1 MTGGGNVASRS
12 ALATIVAP
20 PNIGSSDPLAALIV
34 ALCPPFQTTVVTSKK
49 KGESSLF
56 SATIGPDVLTQ
67 RNSVLRSL
75 CGSGL
80 HHALDQTPL
89 LLLGGHSARSGG
101 GASPASSLA
110 VAGISSWMSVASTVR
125 GGKSDDDVPTL
136 LGQLDGYLASR
147 SFVVPGPK
155 PTLADLD
162 LYLALLSRASPSD
175 GDDEGGGGGG
185 GLGNI
190 VAGGRMVN
198 ARRWLEQ
205 CGATLEDL
213 VAIASANAEHSGAPL
228 PVIPAGGLAPAP
240 RPSPV
245 FHYGDEDEDD
255 FLDGGGGPVGEA
267 GAATSG
273 GGGPPAA
280 ATGGG
285 GGGGGGGAPPPATG
299 GLTDDQKK
307 ASAEKRA
314 KKSEDKQANK
324 AKDPQST
331 KPKKDKGGGGGGG
344 GGATESS
351 EPTVSALDIR
361 VGRIVRAWDHESSE
375 KLYCEEVDV
384 GEAEP
389 RKIASGLRSFYK
401 LEEMQNRTVLVLCNL
416 KARNLGGFPSHGMVL
431 CASDADHASVE
442 FAVPPEGAVV
452 GERVLFDGHDGAPE
466 AENKVAKKKMF
477 EAIAPDLRTD
487 WTGEVVWRGAKG
499 RTSAGV
505 CRAVNGMANAQVS

>member
-1 MTGGGNVASRS
+1 MSRS
-12 ALATIVAP
+12 ALATISAP
-20 PNIGSSDPLAALIV
+20 PNIGSSDPLAALII
-34 ALCPPFQTTVVTSKK
+34 ALCPPFQTKVVVSKK
-49 KGESSLF
+49 KGESLF

-80 HHALDQTPL
+80 HDALDAPPL
-89 LLLGGHSARSGG
+89 LLLGGNSARSRGG
-101 GASPASSLA
+101 GSPASSLA
-110 VAGISSWMSVASTVR
+110 VAGISSWMSVASAIR
-125 GGKSDDDVPTL
+125 EGRSDDDASTL

-147 SFVVPGPK
+147 SFVVPGPS

-162 LYLALLSRASPSD
+162 LYLALLSRVSLS
-175 GDDEGGGGGG
+175 GGG
-185 GLGNI
+185 GLEDA
-190 VAGGRMVN
+190 VAGGRMVH

-228 PVIPAGGLAPAP
+228 PVIPAPAGGLRPAP
-240 RPSPV
+240 RPLPV
-245 FHYGDEDEDD
+245 FYYGDEDD
-255 FLDGGGGPVGEA
+255 FDGGVPVAEA
-267 GAATSG
+267 GVAIAG

-280 ATGGG
+280 AAAQLVKIVG

-324 AKDPQST
+324 VKDPQA
-331 KPKKDKGGGGGGG
+331 KPKNDKGG

-351 EPTVSALDIR
+351 ELTVSVLDIR
-361 VGRIVRAWDHESSE
+361 VGRIVRAWEHESSE

-384 GEAEP
+384 GEPEP

-401 LEEMQNRTVLVLCNL
+401 LEEMQGRTVLVLCNL

-452 GERVLFDGHDGAPE
+452 GERVVFDGHDGAPE

-477 EAIAPDLRTD
+477 EAIAPNLRTD
-487 WTGEVVWRGAKG
+487 GTGEIVWRGSKG